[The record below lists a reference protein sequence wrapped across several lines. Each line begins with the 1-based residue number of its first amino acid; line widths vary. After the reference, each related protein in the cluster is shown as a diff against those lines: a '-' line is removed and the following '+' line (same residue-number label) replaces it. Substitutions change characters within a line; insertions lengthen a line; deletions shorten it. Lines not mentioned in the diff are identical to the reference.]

1 MSAQEENT
9 RHDAQYAAPPAR
21 SSEVSDLAKENL
33 ARVAA
38 SASQLQAVLVR
49 DPGILVELKLWV
61 AKEATDNGQ
70 IVEDSALTGQ
80 AILDRLDHDVKFRSI
95 ATQLVQ
101 RYGYLL
107 PILNPDSEVAKEQD
121 LLLKQRARRLVQLE
135 EQGDSGAAT
144 ARQGD
149 GYQQAWEPRTEHTAC
164 DQLTKSD
171 CGQAT

>member
-1 MSAQEENT
+1 MKLGSTRFLLLIPLVACMFYAGMSAQEENT

-21 SSEVSDLAKENL
+21 SSEVSDIARENL

-49 DPGILVELKLWV
+49 DPGLLVELKLWV

-95 ATQLVQ
+95 DTQLVQ
-101 RYGYLL
+101 RSGYL
-107 PILNPDSEVAKEQD
+107 
-121 LLLKQRARRLVQLE
+121 
-135 EQGDSGAAT
+135 
-144 ARQGD
+144 
-149 GYQQAWEPRTEHTAC
+149 
-164 DQLTKSD
+164 
-171 CGQAT
+171 

>member
-1 MSAQEENT
+1 MLTMLTA
-9 RHDAQYAAPPAR
+9 PAR

-38 SASQLQAVLVR
+38 SASQLQAVLLR
-49 DPGILVELKLWV
+49 DPGLLVELKLWV

-101 RYGYLL
+101 RRC
-107 PILNPDSEVAKEQD
+107 A
-121 LLLKQRARRLVQLE
+121 
-135 EQGDSGAAT
+135 
-144 ARQGD
+144 
-149 GYQQAWEPRTEHTAC
+149 
-164 DQLTKSD
+164 
-171 CGQAT
+171 